1 MHWNHENTCFT
12 KKRNKDKYKEIMK
25 NKKKYIYIYIY
36 IGKTQ
41 NDFTSCFNL
50 FRVWPIKTDFVLTT
64 LATRKESQIFPQHIA
79 PETPLQ
85 HVCDFHLFEK
95 KHINYSLFFALF
107 FVRNKRETM
116 RKKEKRTRKSSQETC
131 SQLKTKCSLSHCL
144 LIVVISVHF
153 FSCLFISFIFFSF
166 PACFFSCKN
175 HYQSRPLACRPTT

>member
-1 MHWNHENTCFT
+1 M
-12 KKRNKDKYKEIMK
+12 
-25 NKKKYIYIYIY
+25 
-36 IGKTQ
+36 
-41 NDFTSCFNL
+41 
-50 FRVWPIKTDFVLTT
+50 WPIKTDFVLTT

-166 PACFFSCKN
+166 LFISCMFLLLQKPLPIKTPCMST
-175 HYQSRPLACRPTT
+175 HYLVLLRYFHFY

>member
-1 MHWNHENTCFT
+1 MILLHVLICSGCGLSKLTLFWQ
-12 KKRNKDKYKEIMK
+12 RWPRAK
-25 NKKKYIYIYIY
+25 NLR
-36 IGKTQ
+36 
-41 NDFTSCFNL
+41 FFHSTSHQKHPCSTFAISICL
-50 FRVWPIKTDFVLTT
+50 R
-64 LATRKESQIFPQHIA
+64 
-79 PETPLQ
+79 
-85 HVCDFHLFEK
+85 K

-116 RKKEKRTRKSSQETC
+116 RKKKKRTRKSSQETC